1 MIRLIF
7 KKNVSFWRSGITCE
21 LMMCIFI
28 QFMHY
33 NLRTKQK
40 RPETHHLDAEPF
52 YLKLNDAGS

>member
-1 MIRLIF
+1 MILYILNQFIF
-7 KKNVSFWRSGITCE
+7 MYMYFIN
-21 LMMCIFI
+21 LCIFI